1 MLWLCGLRQED
12 LHLYCHCIFPSMV
25 SHVLK
30 LQRALKAH
38 IVTGKEGG
46 QFIDEIKLH
55 AAMRLSLPSSLG
67 L

>member
-1 MLWLCGLRQED
+1 MAVWSSSGSSTSPLL
-12 LHLYCHCIFPSMV
+12 LHLSVDGLTCFT
-25 SHVLK
+25 

-38 IVTGKEGG
+38 IVTGDGG

-55 AAMRLSLPSSLG
+55 AAMRLSLLLALG